1 MEAEE
6 GFMIHITF
14 EAFELESNSRCSY
27 DYVEISHGTYSQ
39 RFCGSSLLYPADS
52 SGITSSGNTMTV
64 RFHTDF
70 SVSYSGFRAVWSVTN
85 ITAPATTTTTLAPPL
100 NTNSSCSCG
109 LPNRVTRIV
118 GGQETEVNEYPW
130 QVGLVT
136 SSGTRPW

>member
-1 MEAEE
+1 
-6 GFMIHITF
+6 MIHIVF

-39 RFCGSSLLYPADS
+39 KFCGSSLLYPADS

-70 SVSYSGFRAVWSVTN
+70 SVNYSGFRAVWSVTN
-85 ITAPATTTTTLAPPL
+85 ITAPATTTTTFAPPL

-109 LPNRVTRIV
+109 VPNRVTRIV

>member
-1 MEAEE
+1 
-6 GFMIHITF
+6 MIHIVF

-27 DYVEISHGTYSQ
+27 DYVEISYGTYSQ
-39 RFCGSSLLYPADS
+39 RFCGSSLLYPTDS

-70 SVSYSGFRAVWSVTN
+70 SVNYSGFRAVWSVTN
-85 ITAPATTTTTLAPPL
+85 ITAPATTTTTFVPPL

-109 LPNRVTRIV
+109 VPNRVTRIV

>member
-1 MEAEE
+1 MSQNYPNNYPDNYDEVKKMELVLMLFYRHYQLLLQEWQLEAEE
-6 GFMIHITF
+6 GFMIHIVF

-70 SVSYSGFRAVWSVTN
+70 SVNYSGFRAVWS
-85 ITAPATTTTTLAPPL
+85 
-100 NTNSSCSCG
+100 
-109 LPNRVTRIV
+109 
-118 GGQETEVNEYPW
+118 
-130 QVGLVT
+130 
-136 SSGTRPW
+136 

>member
-1 MEAEE
+1 
-6 GFMIHITF
+6 MIHITF
-14 EAFELESNSRCSY
+14 EAFELESNTRCSY

-39 RFCGSSLLYPADS
+39 KFCGSSIPNP
-52 SGITSSGNTMTV
+52 ITSSGRTMTV